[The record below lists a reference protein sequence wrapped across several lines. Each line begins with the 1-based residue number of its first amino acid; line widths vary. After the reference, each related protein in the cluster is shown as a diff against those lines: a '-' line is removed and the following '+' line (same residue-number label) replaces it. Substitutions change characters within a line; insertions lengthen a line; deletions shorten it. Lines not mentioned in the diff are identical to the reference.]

1 MKNKILTIVVPMYHV
16 ELYIGQC
23 LSSFAIPEI
32 LDRIEILVIDDGGKD
47 GSAQIAWE
55 FQKNYPDTYRVI
67 HKENGG
73 HGSTINKGIELAE
86 GKYFKVVDGDDWV
99 DREAFVNLVR
109 HLEETDADMVLSNYY
124 WVDYQSGS
132 RKAEVEEICPGI
144 EYGKTFPLTEVED
157 KLFMKMHAI
166 TYKTSVI
173 RQQPERLDEHC
184 FYVDVEY
191 VLYPIP
197 YVETV
202 QFLDLFVYMYRLA
215 VMTQSVSLQG
225 YQKHMQNHIDV
236 ILHLTNF
243 FQEYAKTGTEGKI
256 DYIGKRIAQMVGDQI
271 TVFMSFPEKDREIRQ
286 KFRAFDR
293 ELKEKSPEIYRRSGE
308 ESGTLRLFRKMNFKC
323 YAWIARMC
331 KKRNHIGED

>member
-32 LDRIEILVIDDGGKD
+32 LDQIEILVIDDGGKD
-47 GSAQIAWE
+47 GSAQIACE

-109 HLEETDADMVLSNYY
+109 HLEKNDADMVLSHYY
-124 WVDYQSGS
+124 WVDYKNGS
-132 RKAEVEEICPGI
+132 KKAEVEEICPGI
-144 EYGKTFPLTEVED
+144 EYGKTVPLKEVED

-166 TYKTSVI
+166 TYKTSII

-184 FYVDVEY
+184 FYVDAEY
-191 VLYPIP
+191 MLFPLPFVK
-197 YVETV
+197 TV
-202 QFLDLFVYMYRLA
+202 SAVPDFVYQYRIG
-215 VMTQSVSLQG
+215 MPGQS
-225 YQKHMQNHIDV
+225 
-236 ILHLTNF
+236 
-243 FQEYAKTGTEGKI
+243 
-256 DYIGKRIAQMVGDQI
+256 
-271 TVFMSFPEKDREIRQ
+271 MSPEKLQKQCSQHERVLFRLLAFYDRHKGEECTAILERTLARLVTSQYKIYLMFSSSHKKQLLKMEKMVREKYFNVYTLVRNPAIKILRRTKYVAYWPVSFMVRNSIRQ
-286 KFRAFDR
+286 
-293 ELKEKSPEIYRRSGE
+293 
-308 ESGTLRLFRKMNFKC
+308 
-323 YAWIARMC
+323 
-331 KKRNHIGED
+331 

>member
-32 LDRIEILVIDDGGKD
+32 LDQIEILVIDDGGKD
-47 GSAQIAWE
+47 GSAQIACE

-109 HLEETDADMVLSNYY
+109 HLEKNDADMVLSHYY
-124 WVDYQSGS
+124 WVDYKNGS
-132 RKAEVEEICPGI
+132 KKAEVEEICPGI
-144 EYGKTFPLTEVED
+144 EYGKTVPLKEVED

-166 TYKTSVI
+166 TYKTSII

-184 FYVDVEY
+184 FYVDAEY
-191 VLYPIP
+191 MLFPLPFVK
-197 YVETV
+197 TV
-202 QFLDLFVYMYRLA
+202 SAVSDFVYQYRIG
-215 VMTQSVSLQG
+215 MPGQS
-225 YQKHMQNHIDV
+225 
-236 ILHLTNF
+236 
-243 FQEYAKTGTEGKI
+243 
-256 DYIGKRIAQMVGDQI
+256 
-271 TVFMSFPEKDREIRQ
+271 MSPEKLQKQCSQHERVLFRLLAFYDRHKGEECTAILERTLARLVTSQYKIYLMFSSSHKKQLLKMEKMVREKYFNVYTLVRNPAIKILRRTKYVAYWPVSFMVRNSIRQ
-286 KFRAFDR
+286 
-293 ELKEKSPEIYRRSGE
+293 
-308 ESGTLRLFRKMNFKC
+308 
-323 YAWIARMC
+323 
-331 KKRNHIGED
+331 

>member
-109 HLEETDADMVLSNYY
+109 HLEKTDADMVLSNYY
-124 WVDYQSGS
+124 WVDYKNGS
-132 RKAEVEEICPGI
+132 KKAEVEEICPGI
-144 EYGKTFPLTEVED
+144 EYGKTVPLKEVED

-166 TYKTSVI
+166 TYKTSII

-184 FYVDVEY
+184 FYVDAEY
-191 VLYPIP
+191 MLFPLPFVK
-197 YVETV
+197 TV
-202 QFLDLFVYMYRLA
+202 SAVSDFVYQYRIG
-215 VMTQSVSLQG
+215 MPGQS
-225 YQKHMQNHIDV
+225 
-236 ILHLTNF
+236 
-243 FQEYAKTGTEGKI
+243 
-256 DYIGKRIAQMVGDQI
+256 
-271 TVFMSFPEKDREIRQ
+271 MSPEKLQKQCSQHERVLFRLLAFYDRHKGEECTAILERTLARLVTSQYKIYLMFSSSHKKQLQKMEKMVREKYFNVYTLVRNPAIQILRRTKYVAYWPVSFMVRNSIRQ
-286 KFRAFDR
+286 
-293 ELKEKSPEIYRRSGE
+293 
-308 ESGTLRLFRKMNFKC
+308 
-323 YAWIARMC
+323 
-331 KKRNHIGED
+331 

>member
-184 FYVDVEY
+184 FYVDAEY
-191 VLYPIP
+191 MLFPLPFVK
-197 YVETV
+197 TV
-202 QFLDLFVYMYRLA
+202 SAVSDFVYQYRIGMPGQSMSPEKLQKQCSQHERVLFRLLAFYDRHKGEECTAILERTLARLVTSQYKIYLMFSSSHKKQLQKMENRIKSDFPAVYTLICNPAVQVLRCTKYTTYRL
-215 VMTQSVSLQG
+215 VSFVVRKSV
-225 YQKHMQNHIDV
+225 
-236 ILHLTNF
+236 
-243 FQEYAKTGTEGKI
+243 
-256 DYIGKRIAQMVGDQI
+256 R
-271 TVFMSFPEKDREIRQ
+271 
-286 KFRAFDR
+286 
-293 ELKEKSPEIYRRSGE
+293 
-308 ESGTLRLFRKMNFKC
+308 
-323 YAWIARMC
+323 
-331 KKRNHIGED
+331 

>member
-184 FYVDVEY
+184 FYVDAEY
-191 VLYPIP
+191 MLFPLPFVK
-197 YVETV
+197 TV
-202 QFLDLFVYMYRLA
+202 SAVSDFVYQYRIG
-215 VMTQSVSLQG
+215 MPGQS
-225 YQKHMQNHIDV
+225 
-236 ILHLTNF
+236 
-243 FQEYAKTGTEGKI
+243 
-256 DYIGKRIAQMVGDQI
+256 
-271 TVFMSFPEKDREIRQ
+271 MSPEKLQKQCSQHERVLFRLLAFYDRHKGEECTAILERTLARLVTSQ
-286 KFRAFDR
+286 YK
-293 ELKEKSPEIYRRSGE
+293 IYLMFRRSRKQDLVKLEQHLKSNYPRVYGAI
-308 ESGTLRLFRKMNFKC
+308 SNTAILTLRKTRYIFFEFASLIIRKT
-323 YAWIARMC
+323 
-331 KKRNHIGED
+331 IGN